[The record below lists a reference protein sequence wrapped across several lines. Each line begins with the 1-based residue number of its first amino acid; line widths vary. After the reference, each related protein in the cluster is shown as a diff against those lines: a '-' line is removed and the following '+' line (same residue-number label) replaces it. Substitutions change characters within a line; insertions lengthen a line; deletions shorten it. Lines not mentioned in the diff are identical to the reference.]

1 MISVQLLVGGQRVTL
16 FKDETISVTS
26 QLQNIIDI
34 SKTSTDF
41 SQSFTVPCD
50 NINNKIFKH
59 WYENFLDN
67 SINANNRIDA
77 TLLIDT
83 KVFREGNVQLNKV
96 QVEDGKPKN
105 YNLTF
110 FGKLVNLKDLIK
122 EDKLKDLQ
130 TLPTFAYSPAEVI
143 NRVIA
148 GNNDISFP
156 LISSERYWQYNNG
169 DTVNDITLNTG
180 AILTTDLFPA
190 LRVQKIFDA
199 IASKYNLVFE
209 SNFFGEDALF
219 SELFMHFKNKEV
231 FTFIPK
237 IVDINFTSFITT
249 SGATFPLAIG
259 GVYNSVPAYFTATLS
274 TDVVSV
280 TGDTPSIGTKFGN
293 LHVQI
298 NTAGSYVIEVYKN
311 SSLYLTLTGTSIG
324 GTYVEHTVFSE
335 DGPSF
340 ENAGSYFFKAKS
352 TKQFAIRVRGALNDG
367 VNKFLMQ
374 SETYNMEFSGDIDL
388 QSYAPD
394 IKILDF
400 MSGILKMFNLTI
412 YNQSDNI
419 YEIETLDLY
428 YNNGNV
434 IDLTSYV
441 EDKNDLE
448 RIKSFSKV
456 VFKYQKSENFMNSLF
471 FQNNGIEY
479 GELQAS
485 FNSDG
490 GQYDVTLPF
499 ENILFNKLKDNLQ
512 VGYYLKTDYITKLVP
527 KPVLLY
533 RYNDVITFFA
543 PDIKIKQS
551 SSGAIT
557 ATRDYVCFGQ
567 DVKDVGFINHSMN
580 FGFENSTL
588 LNIPIENGLYFDY
601 YQEYLANVYNPK
613 SRNLK
618 VKAKLTPA
626 LILNLRLNDR
636 IILFQKAYLINQ
648 FTTDLTTGIVNL
660 DLLSDFRTI

>member
-1 MISVQLLVGGQRVTL
+1 MISVQLLVKSGIEFEEITM

-77 TLLIDT
+77 ILLIDT

-130 TLPTFAYSPAEVI
+130 TLPTFAYTPTEVY
-143 NRVIA
+143 NRIIA

-156 LISSERYWQYNNG
+156 LISSDRYWQYNNG
-169 DTVNDITLNTG
+169 DTVNDITLNSG
-180 AILTTDLFPA
+180 AILSTDLFPA
-190 LRVQKIFDA
+190 LRVKTIFDA
-199 IASKYNLVFE
+199 IASKYSLVFD
-209 SNFFGEDALF
+209 STFFTTLEF
-219 SELFMHFKNKEV
+219 TELFLHFKNKETFV
-231 FTFIPK
+231 FL
-237 IVDINFTSFITT
+237 SQFITQDYT
-249 SGATFPLAIG
+249 TFLAGTNPIAFPDPNIYNNG
-259 GVYNSVPAYFTATLS
+259 TGYFIANLTTNSVA
-274 TDVVSV
+274 VS
-280 TGDTPSIGTKFGN
+280 GS
-293 LHVQI
+293 L
-298 NTAGSYVIEVYKN
+298 TAGQFGTLTIEITTTGAYTIQVLKN
-311 SSLYLTLTGTSIG
+311 SELYITFSGTGNNT
-324 GTYVEHTVFSE
+324 HTVFTE
-335 DGPSF
+335 DAPSF
-340 ENAGSYFFKAKS
+340 DYAGFYIFKARS
-352 TKQFAIRVRGALNDG
+352 TKAFGTRVEG
-367 VNKFLMQ
+367 VMFGGILKFIMQ
-374 SETYNMEFSGDIDL
+374 SASYNTEFSGNIDL

-394 IKILDF
+394 MKVIDF
-400 MSGILKMFNLTI
+400 MTGILKMFNLAI
-412 YNQSDNI
+412 YNESDNI
-419 YEIETLDLY
+419 YTIEPLNDY
-428 YNNGNV
+428 YDNGTSR
-434 IDLTSYV
+434 DLTAYV

-479 GELQAS
+479 GELQAT

-499 ENILFNKLKDNLQ
+499 ENILFNVISSTPLQ

-533 RYNDVITFFA
+533 RNDVYAFDV
-543 PDIKIKQS
+543 PYPKIKKVDTNTIVTFDS
-551 SSGAIT
+551 
-557 ATRDYVCFGQ
+557 YVAFGQ
-567 DVKDVGFINHSMN
+567 DVVGTDTLNHSMN
-580 FGFENSTL
+580 FGFENSTI

-660 DLLSDFRTI
+660 DLLSDFRTV

>member
-1 MISVQLLVGGQRVTL
+1 MISVQLLVKSGVEFEEITM

-77 TLLIDT
+77 ILLIDT

-130 TLPTFAYSPAEVI
+130 TLPTFAYSPTEVV
-143 NRVIA
+143 NRISG

-156 LISSERYWQYNNG
+156 LISSDRYWQYG
-169 DTVNDITLNTG
+169 SGASTNDITTATG

-190 LRVQKIFDA
+190 VRVKKIFDA
-199 IASKYNLVFE
+199 IATKYDLVFN
-209 SNFFGEDALF
+209 STFFTTLQF
-219 SELFMHFKNKEV
+219 TELFLHFKNKET
-231 FTFIPK
+231 FTFLAQF
-237 IVDINFTSFITT
+237 VDIDFNSFIA
-249 SGATFPLAIG
+249 GGTFPTVFG
-259 GVYNSVPAYFTATLS
+259 TTYNNGYFITSLTTNTVEVVGSTTPGIFGTLS
-274 TDVVSV
+274 IQIFT
-280 TGDTPSIGTKFGN
+280 TGT
-293 LHVQI
+293 
-298 NTAGSYVIEVYKN
+298 YRIEVYKN
-311 SSLYLTLTGTSIG
+311 ASLYLVFTGTGDNIHYVFVEDGASFDNA
-324 GTYVEHTVFSE
+324 GTYI
-335 DGPSF
+335 
-340 ENAGSYFFKAKS
+340 FKARS
-352 TKQFAIRVRGALNDG
+352 TKQFSTRTNGQMFDG
-367 VNKFLMQ
+367 INKFLTQ
-374 SETYNMEFSGDIDL
+374 NQTVNSEFTGNIDL

-394 IKILDF
+394 IKVIDF
-400 MSGILKMFNLTI
+400 MTGILKMFNLTI
-412 YNQSDNI
+412 YNESDNI
-419 YEIETLDLY
+419 YTIEPLNDY
-428 YNNGNV
+428 YDNGTSR
-434 IDLTSYV
+434 DLTAFV

-448 RIKSFSKV
+448 RIKGFSKV

-479 GELQAS
+479 GELQAT

-490 GQYDVTLPF
+490 GQYDVSLPF
-499 ENILFNKLKDNLQ
+499 ENILFNKIPNKDLQ
-512 VGYYLKTDYITKLVP
+512 LGYYLKTDYITKLVP

-533 RYNDVITFFA
+533 RYGTISGLSPNITVKKVDTNA
-543 PDIKIKQS
+543 IVDIS
-551 SSGAIT
+551 S
-557 ATRDYVCFGQ
+557 YVAFGQ
-567 DVKDVGFINHSMN
+567 DVVGTDSLNHSMN

-588 LNIPIENGLYFDY
+588 LNIAIENGLYFDY

-648 FTTDLTTGIVNL
+648 FTTDLITGIVNL

>member
-1 MISVQLLVGGQRVTL
+1 MISVQLLVKSGVEFEEVTM

-77 TLLIDT
+77 ILLIDT

-96 QVEDGKPKN
+96 QIEDGKPKN

-130 TLPTFAYSPAEVI
+130 TLPTFFYTPSEVY
-143 NRVIA
+143 NRVI
-148 GNNDISFP
+148 GNNNDISFP
-156 LISSERYWQYNNG
+156 LISSDRYWQYNNG
-169 DTVNDITLNTG
+169 DTVNDITLNSG

-190 LRVQKIFDA
+190 VRVKSIFDA
-199 IASKYNLVFE
+199 IASKYNVIFQ
-209 SNFFGEDALF
+209 SNFFSTLQF
-219 SELFMHFKNKEV
+219 TELFLHFKNKETFV
-231 FTFIPK
+231 FLAQLAD
-237 IVDINFTSFITT
+237 VDFLSFITRIPT
-249 SGATFPLAIG
+249 DINPNIYDNGYFLVNKTNNTVYVSGDLTDYGSLYIKI
-259 GVYNSVPAYFTATLS
+259 FT
-274 TDVVSV
+274 
-280 TGDTPSIGTKFGN
+280 TGT
-293 LHVQI
+293 
-298 NTAGSYVIEVYKN
+298 YRIEVYKN
-311 SSLYLTLTGTSIG
+311 ASLYLVFTGTGDNTHFAFIDDAPSFDNA
-324 GTYVEHTVFSE
+324 GTYI
-335 DGPSF
+335 
-340 ENAGSYFFKAKS
+340 FKARS
-352 TKQFAIRVRGALNDG
+352 TKQFSTRVGGEMSTSSDEFLTQNQT
-367 VNKFLMQ
+367 VN
-374 SETYNMEFSGDIDL
+374 SEFEGNIDL

-394 IKILDF
+394 IKVVDF
-400 MSGILKMFNLTI
+400 MTGILKMFNLAI
-412 YNQSDNI
+412 YNETDNI
-419 YEIETLDLY
+419 YTIEPLNDY
-428 YNNGNV
+428 YDNGTSR
-434 IDLTSYV
+434 DLTAYV

-448 RIKSFSKV
+448 RIKGFSKV

-471 FQNNGIEY
+471 FQNNGLEY
-479 GELQAS
+479 GELQAT

-499 ENILFNKLKDNLQ
+499 ENILFNQLSNILQ
-512 VGYYLKTDYITKLVP
+512 VGYYLKTDYITKLIP

-533 RYNDVITFFA
+533 RYDEIATLSPTIKVKEVDTLTINDML
-543 PDIKIKQS
+543 Q
-551 SSGAIT
+551 
-557 ATRDYVCFGQ
+557 YVAFGQ
-567 DVKDVGFINHSMN
+567 DVVGTDSFNHSMN

-588 LNIPIENGLYFDY
+588 LDIPIENGLYFDY

>member
-1 MISVQLLVGGQRVTL
+1 M

-77 TLLIDT
+77 ILLIDT

-130 TLPTFAYSPAEVI
+130 TLPTFAYTPTDVASRA
-143 NRVIA
+143 RG
-148 GNNDISFP
+148 GNSDISFP
-156 LISSERYWQYNNG
+156 LISSDRYWQYG
-169 DTVNDITLNTG
+169 SGAAVNDITTDDG

-190 LRVQKIFDA
+190 LRVKKIFDA
-199 IASKYNLVFE
+199 IASKYDLVFN
-209 SNFFGEDALF
+209 STFFTTLEF
-219 SELFMHFKNKEV
+219 TELFLHFKNKETFV
-231 FTFIPK
+231 FLSQLVQFDYLSFFSSLPIPFPDANIYNNGYFK
-237 IVDINFTSFITT
+237 VNKLLNTLEVLGSTTIGIYGFLQVEIITT
-249 SGATFPLAIG
+249 
-259 GVYNSVPAYFTATLS
+259 
-274 TDVVSV
+274 
-280 TGDTPSIGTKFGN
+280 
-293 LHVQI
+293 
-298 NTAGSYVIEVYKN
+298 GSYVIEVYKN
-311 SSLYLTLTGTSIG
+311 NNLYLIFTGTG
-324 GTYVEHTVFSE
+324 NNTHTVFSE
-335 DGPSF
+335 DAPSF
-340 ENAGSYFFKAKS
+340 ENAGAYYFKARS
-352 TKQFAIRVRGALNDG
+352 TKAFSNRIHGEMQDG
-367 VNKFLMQ
+367 L
-374 SETYNMEFSGDIDL
+374 TYFNVQCDSYNTEFTGNIDL

-394 IKILDF
+394 IKVIDF
-400 MSGILKMFNLTI
+400 MTGILKMFNLAI
-412 YNQSDNI
+412 YNESDNI
-419 YEIETLDLY
+419 YTIEPLNDY
-428 YNNGNV
+428 YDNGTSR
-434 IDLTSYV
+434 DLTAFV

-479 GELQAS
+479 GELQAT

-490 GQYDVTLPF
+490 GQYDVGLPF
-499 ENILFNKLKDNLQ
+499 ENILFNQLSTDLQ

-533 RYNDVITFFA
+533 RYGIISGLSTQ
-543 PDIKIKQS
+543 IKIKEVDTSTIGTTGQ
-551 SSGAIT
+551 
-557 ATRDYVCFGQ
+557 YVAFGQ
-567 DVKDVGFINHSMN
+567 DVVGTDTLNHSMN

-588 LNIPIENGLYFDY
+588 LDIPIENGLYFDY

>member
-1 MISVQLLVGGQRVTL
+1 MISVQLLVKSGIEFEEVTM

-77 TLLIDT
+77 ILLIDT
-83 KVFREGNVQLNKV
+83 KVFREGTVQLNKV

-130 TLPTFAYSPAEVI
+130 TLPTFYYTPSEVC
-143 NRVIA
+143 NRIKS
-148 GNNDISFP
+148 GNDDILFP
-156 LISSERYWQYNNG
+156 LISSDRYWQYNQG
-169 DTVNDITLNTG
+169 AAVNDITTDEG

-190 LRVQKIFDA
+190 VRVKAIFDA
-199 IASKYNLVFE
+199 IATKYNVIFQ
-209 SNFFGEDALF
+209 SDFFDTLQF
-219 SELFMHFKNKEV
+219 TELFLHFKNKETFV
-231 FTFIPK
+231 FLAQLVNVDFMNFISGGTSPTPLDPN
-237 IVDINFTSFITT
+237 IYDNGYFLVNRITNTVYVDGS
-249 SGATFPLAIG
+249 L
-259 GVYNSVPAYFTATLS
+259 
-274 TDVVSV
+274 
-280 TGDTPSIGTKFGN
+280 
-293 LHVQI
+293 
-298 NTAGSYVIEVYKN
+298 TAGIFGSLYIQIFTTGTYRIEVYKN
-311 SSLYLTLTGTSIG
+311 ASLYLVFTGTGDNSHFAFI
-324 GTYVEHTVFSE
+324 E

-340 ENAGSYFFKAKS
+340 DNAGFYIFKAIS
-352 TKQFAIRVRGALNDG
+352 TKQFSTRVGGGMATSSDEFLTSNLTLDTEFRGN
-367 VNKFLMQ
+367 
-374 SETYNMEFSGDIDL
+374 IDL

-394 IKILDF
+394 MKVIDF
-400 MSGILKMFNLTI
+400 MTGILKMFNLAI
-412 YNQSDNI
+412 YNEVDNI
-419 YEIETLDLY
+419 YTVEPLNDY
-428 YNNGNV
+428 YDNGTSR
-434 IDLTSYV
+434 DLTAFV

-479 GELQAS
+479 GELQAT

-499 ENILFNKLKDNLQ
+499 ENILFNKLKAKLQ

-533 RYNDVITFFA
+533 RYNDQQVYTT
-543 PDIKIKQS
+543 PYLKLKKVDTN
-551 SSGAIT
+551 AIIDLDT
-557 ATRDYVCFGQ
+557 YVAFGQ
-567 DVKDVGFINHSMN
+567 DVVGTDTLNHSMN

-588 LNIPIENGLYFDY
+588 LDIPIENGLYFDY

-618 VKAKLTPA
+618 VKAKLTPS

>member
-1 MISVQLLVGGQRVTL
+1 MISVQLLVKSGVEFEEVTM

-77 TLLIDT
+77 IILVDT

-130 TLPTFAYSPAEVI
+130 TLPTFLYTPLEVVDRAT
-143 NRVIA
+143 NL
-148 GNNDISFP
+148 NSDISFP
-156 LISSERYWQYNNG
+156 LISSERYWQYNQG
-169 DTVNDITLNTG
+169 AAVNDITTDDG

-190 LRVQKIFDA
+190 VRVKKIFDA
-199 IASKYNLVFE
+199 IASKYDLVFN
-209 SNFFGEDALF
+209 STFFTTLEFTQLY
-219 SELFMHFKNKEV
+219 LHFKNKETFV
-231 FTFIPK
+231 FLSQLVQLDYLSFLSGTNPTPFPDTNIYNNGYFIVNK
-237 IVDINFTSFITT
+237 LTNTLEVVGSTTAGIFGTLSIEIITT
-249 SGATFPLAIG
+249 
-259 GVYNSVPAYFTATLS
+259 
-274 TDVVSV
+274 
-280 TGDTPSIGTKFGN
+280 
-293 LHVQI
+293 
-298 NTAGSYVIEVYKN
+298 GSYLIEVYKN
-311 SSLYLTLTGTSIG
+311 NNLYLSFTGTG
-324 GTYVEHTVFSE
+324 DNTHFVFIE
-335 DGPSF
+335 DAPSF
-340 ENAGSYFFKAKS
+340 DNAGAYYFKARS
-352 TKQFAIRVRGALNDG
+352 TKQFATRVKG
-367 VNKFLMQ
+367 VMFGGVQQFETQNQ
-374 SETYNMEFSGDIDL
+374 TVNSEFTGNIDL

-394 IKILDF
+394 IKVIDF
-400 MSGILKMFNLTI
+400 MTGILKMFNLAI
-412 YNQSDNI
+412 YNEIDNI
-419 YEIETLDLY
+419 YTIEPLNNY
-428 YNNGNV
+428 YDNGTSR
-434 IDLTSYV
+434 DLTAFV

-479 GELQAS
+479 GELQAT

-490 GQYDVTLPF
+490 GQYDVSLPF
-499 ENILFNKLKDNLQ
+499 ENILFNKIPNKDLQ
-512 VGYYLKTDYITKLVP
+512 LGYYLKTDYITKLVP

-533 RYNDVITFFA
+533 RYDILSVS
-543 PDIKIKQS
+543 PQIKIKRVDTN
-551 SSGAIT
+551 AILGSNDVV
-557 ATRDYVCFGQ
+557 AFGQ
-567 DVKDVGFINHSMN
+567 DVVGDDTLNHSIN

-588 LNIPIENGLYFDY
+588 LDIPIENGLYFDY

>member
-1 MISVQLLVGGQRVTL
+1 MISVQLLVKSGIEFEEVTM

-77 TLLIDT
+77 ILLIDT

-96 QVEDGKPKN
+96 QIEDGKSKN

-130 TLPTFAYSPAEVI
+130 TLPTFAYSPSEVYDRLKAS
-143 NRVIA
+143 NS
-148 GNNDISFP
+148 DISFP
-156 LISSERYWQYNNG
+156 LISSDRYWQYNQG
-169 DTVNDITLNTG
+169 AAVNDITTDDG

-190 LRVQKIFDA
+190 LRVKKIFDA
-199 IASKYNLVFE
+199 IASKYDLVFE
-209 SNFFGEDALF
+209 STFFTTLEF
-219 SELFMHFKNKEV
+219 TELFLHFKNKETFV
-231 FTFIPK
+231 FLVQLVQLDYLSFLTGTLPIPFPDTNIYNNGYFIVNK
-237 IVDINFTSFITT
+237 LTNTLEVVGSLTAGIFGTLSIEIITT
-249 SGATFPLAIG
+249 
-259 GVYNSVPAYFTATLS
+259 
-274 TDVVSV
+274 
-280 TGDTPSIGTKFGN
+280 
-293 LHVQI
+293 
-298 NTAGSYVIEVYKN
+298 GSYLIEVYKN
-311 SSLYLTLTGTSIG
+311 NNLYLSFTGTG
-324 GTYVEHTVFSE
+324 DNTHFVFIE
-335 DGPSF
+335 DAPSF
-340 ENAGSYFFKAKS
+340 DNAGAYYFKARS
-352 TKQFAIRVRGALNDG
+352 TKQFTTRVKGIMFGG
-367 VNKFLMQ
+367 VQQFETQNQ
-374 SETYNMEFSGDIDL
+374 TVNSEFTGNIDL
-388 QSYAPD
+388 PSYAPD
-394 IKILDF
+394 MKVIDF
-400 MSGILKMFNLTI
+400 MTGILKMFNLAI
-412 YNQSDNI
+412 YNEVDNI
-419 YEIETLDLY
+419 YTVEPLNDY
-428 YNNGNV
+428 YDNGTSR
-434 IDLTSYV
+434 DLTAFV

-479 GELQAS
+479 GELQAT

-490 GQYDVTLPF
+490 GQYDVSLPF
-499 ENILFNKLKDNLQ
+499 ENILFNKIKTDFQL
-512 VGYYLKTDYITKLVP
+512 GYYLKTDYITKLVP

-533 RYNDVITFFA
+533 RYDVLSLTA
-543 PDIKIKQS
+543 PNIKIKKVDTNTIDQPP
-551 SSGAIT
+551 A
-557 ATRDYVCFGQ
+557 YVAFGQ
-567 DVKDVGFINHSMN
+567 DVVGTDTLNHSMN

-588 LNIPIENGLYFDY
+588 LDIPIENSLYFDY

>member
-1 MISVQLLVGGQRVTL
+1 MISVQLLVKSGVEFEEVTM

-50 NINNKIFKH
+50 NINNRIFKH

-77 TLLIDT
+77 IILIDT
-83 KVFREGNVQLNKV
+83 KVFRSGNVQLNKV

-130 TLPTFAYSPAEVI
+130 TLPTFAYSPNEVRS
-143 NRVIA
+143 RVKSD
-148 GNNDISFP
+148 NNDISFP
-156 LISSERYWQYNNG
+156 LISSDRYWQYNNG
-169 DTVNDITLNTG
+169 DTVNDITLNSG

-190 LRVQKIFDA
+190 VRVKTIFDS
-199 IASKYNLVFE
+199 IATKYDLVFE
-209 SNFFGEDALF
+209 SDFFDTLQF
-219 SELFMHFKNKEV
+219 TELFLHFKNKETFV
-231 FTFIPK
+231 FLSQF
-237 IVDINFTSFITT
+237 VDIDYLIFLSNTEPPPIFGSGGNIYNNGYFIVNKLLNTLEVVGSIT
-249 SGATFPLAIG
+249 PGIWG
-259 GVYNSVPAYFTATLS
+259 TLS
-274 TDVVSV
+274 
-280 TGDTPSIGTKFGN
+280 I
-293 LHVQI
+293 QI
-298 NTAGSYVIEVYKN
+298 FTTGSYTIEVYKN
-311 SSLYLTLTGTSIG
+311 NNLYLTFNGTGDNT
-324 GTYVEHTVFSE
+324 HFVFQE
-335 DGPSF
+335 DAPTF
-340 ENAGSYFFKAKS
+340 ENAGAYYFKARS
-352 TKQFAIRVRGALNDG
+352 TKQFGTRVKGIMNGG
-367 VNKFLMQ
+367 VQQFETANQ
-374 SETYNMEFSGDIDL
+374 TVNSEFTGNIDL

-394 IKILDF
+394 IKVIDF
-400 MSGILKMFNLTI
+400 MTGILKMFNLAI
-412 YNQSDNI
+412 YNESDNI
-419 YEIETLDLY
+419 YTVEPLNDY
-428 YNNGNV
+428 YDNGTSR
-434 IDLTSYV
+434 DLTAFV

-479 GELQAS
+479 GELQAT

-499 ENILFNKLKDNLQ
+499 ENILFNRLKTDLQ
-512 VGYYLKTDYITKLVP
+512 VGYYLKTDYITKLIP

-533 RYNDVITFFA
+533 RYNDQKDITT
-543 PDIKIKQS
+543 PYVKIKKVDTNTVVDLE
-551 SSGAIT
+551 GYIA
-557 ATRDYVCFGQ
+557 FGQ
-567 DVKDVGFINHSMN
+567 DVVGTDTLNHSMN

-588 LNIPIENGLYFDY
+588 LDIPIENGLYFDY

>member
-1 MISVQLLVGGQRVTL
+1 MISVQLLVKNGVEFEEVTM

-77 TLLIDT
+77 IILIDT

-130 TLPTFAYSPAEVI
+130 TLPTFDYNPTEVFS
-143 NRVIA
+143 RVKSD
-148 GNNDISFP
+148 NNDISFP

-169 DTVNDITLNTG
+169 DTVNDITLNSG

-190 LRVQKIFDA
+190 LRVKKIFDA
-199 IASKYNLVFE
+199 IALKYDLVFE
-209 SNFFGEDALF
+209 SDFFDTLQF
-219 SELFMHFKNKEV
+219 TELFLHFKNKETFV
-231 FTFIPK
+231 FLSQFVNIDFI
-237 IVDINFTSFITT
+237 SFITRIPT
-249 SGATFPLAIG
+249 DINPNIYDNGYFIANLTT
-259 GVYNSVPAYFTATLS
+259 NSVA
-274 TDVVSV
+274 VS
-280 TGDTPSIGTKFGN
+280 GS
-293 LHVQI
+293 L
-298 NTAGSYVIEVYKN
+298 TAGQFGTLTIEITTTGAYTIQVLKN
-311 SSLYLTLTGTSIG
+311 SELYLTFSGVGNNT
-324 GTYVEHTVFSE
+324 HFVFVE

-340 ENAGSYFFKAKS
+340 DNAGFYIFKARS
-352 TKQFAIRVRGALNDG
+352 TKQFATRVKG
-367 VNKFLMQ
+367 VMNGGVQQFETQ
-374 SETYNMEFSGDIDL
+374 NQTVNSEFTGNIDL

-394 IKILDF
+394 IKVIDF
-400 MSGILKMFNLTI
+400 MTGILKMFNLAI
-412 YNQSDNI
+412 YNESDNI
-419 YEIETLDLY
+419 YTVEPLNDY
-428 YNNGNV
+428 YDNGTSR
-434 IDLTSYV
+434 DLTAFV

-448 RIKSFSKV
+448 RIKLFSKV

-499 ENILFNKLKDNLQ
+499 ENILFNRLKTDLQ

-533 RYNDVITFFA
+533 RYNDQKDITT
-543 PDIKIKQS
+543 PYLKIKKVDTNTVVDLE
-551 SSGAIT
+551 GYIA
-557 ATRDYVCFGQ
+557 FGQ
-567 DVKDVGFINHSMN
+567 DVIDTDISLNHSMN

-588 LNIPIENGLYFDY
+588 LDIPIENGLYFDY

-648 FTTDLTTGIVNL
+648 FTTDLTTGIVNF
-660 DLLSDFRTI
+660 DLLSDFRTV

>member
-1 MISVQLLVGGQRVTL
+1 MISVQLLVKSGVEFEEVTM

-77 TLLIDT
+77 ILLIDT

-130 TLPTFAYSPAEVI
+130 TLPTFYYTPTEVY
-143 NRVIA
+143 NTVRKD
-148 GNNDISFP
+148 NNDISFP
-156 LISSERYWQYNNG
+156 LISSDRFWQYNQG
-169 DTVNDITLNTG
+169 AAVNDITTTTG

-190 LRVQKIFDA
+190 VRVKSIFDA
-199 IASKYNLVFE
+199 IATQYNIVFN
-209 SNFFGEDALF
+209 STFFTTLQF
-219 SELFMHFKNKEV
+219 TELFLHFKNKET
-231 FTFIPK
+231 FTFLAK
-237 IVDINFTSFITT
+237 LADIDFTSFITRIPT
-249 SGATFPLAIG
+249 DINPNIYDNGYFLVNKTTNTVYVSGDLTDYGSLYIQI
-259 GVYNSVPAYFTATLS
+259 FT
-274 TDVVSV
+274 
-280 TGDTPSIGTKFGN
+280 TGT
-293 LHVQI
+293 
-298 NTAGSYVIEVYKN
+298 YRIEVYKN
-311 SSLYLTLTGTSIG
+311 ASLYLVFTGTGDNTHFAFIDDAPSFDNA
-324 GTYVEHTVFSE
+324 GTYT
-335 DGPSF
+335 
-340 ENAGSYFFKAKS
+340 FKARS
-352 TKQFAIRVRGALNDG
+352 TKQFSTRVGGEMATSSDEFLTQNQT
-367 VNKFLMQ
+367 VN
-374 SETYNMEFSGDIDL
+374 SEFEGNIDL

-394 IKILDF
+394 MKVIDF

-412 YNQSDNI
+412 YNESDNI
-419 YEIETLDLY
+419 YTIEPLNDY
-428 YNNGNV
+428 YDNGTSR
-434 IDLTSYV
+434 DLTAYV

-448 RIKSFSKV
+448 RIKGFSKV

-479 GELQAS
+479 GELQAT

-490 GQYDVTLPF
+490 SQYDVTLPF
-499 ENILFNKLKDNLQ
+499 ENILFNKLKELLQ

-533 RYNDVITFFA
+533 RYDEITGIN
-543 PDIKIKQS
+543 PKIKIKEVDTS
-551 SSGAIT
+551 NIND
-557 ATRDYVCFGQ
+557 ATQYVAFGQ
-567 DVKDVGFINHSMN
+567 DVVGTDSLNHSMN

-588 LNIPIENGLYFDY
+588 LDIPIENGLYFDY

>member
-1 MISVQLLVGGQRVTL
+1 MISVQLLVKSGVEFEEVTM

-77 TLLIDT
+77 ILLIDT

-130 TLPTFAYSPAEVI
+130 TLPTFFYTPTEVFE
-143 NRVIA
+143 RVRV
-148 GNNDISFP
+148 NVNYDISFP
-156 LISSERYWQYNNG
+156 LISSDRYWQYDDG
-169 DTVNDITLNTG
+169 LAVNDITTDDG

-190 LRVQKIFDA
+190 LRVKKIFDA
-199 IASKYNLVFE
+199 IATKYDLVFN
-209 SNFFGEDALF
+209 STFFTTLQF
-219 SELFMHFKNKEV
+219 TELFLHFKNKET
-231 FTFIPK
+231 FTFLAQLA
-237 IVDINFTSFITT
+237 DIDFVSFITRVPT
-249 SGATFPLAIG
+249 DINPNIYDNNYFLVNRTTNT
-259 GVYNSVPAYFTATLS
+259 VYVEGSL
-274 TDVVSV
+274 
-280 TGDTPSIGTKFGN
+280 
-293 LHVQI
+293 
-298 NTAGSYVIEVYKN
+298 TAGEFGSLYIEIFTTGTYRIEVYKN
-311 SSLYLTLTGTSIG
+311 ASLYLTFTGTGDNTHFVFIEDAPSFDNA
-324 GTYVEHTVFSE
+324 GTYT
-335 DGPSF
+335 
-340 ENAGSYFFKAKS
+340 FKARS
-352 TKQFAIRVRGALNDG
+352 TKQFSTRVGGSMYSSSDE
-367 VNKFLMQ
+367 FLTQ
-374 SETYNMEFSGDIDL
+374 NQTLDTEFEGDIDM

-394 IKILDF
+394 MKVIDF
-400 MSGILKMFNLTI
+400 MTGILKMFNLAI
-412 YNQSDNI
+412 YNESDNI
-419 YEIETLDLY
+419 YTIEPLNNY
-428 YNNGNV
+428 YDNGTSR
-434 IDLTSYV
+434 DLTAFV

-448 RIKSFSKV
+448 RIKGFSKV

-479 GELQAS
+479 GELQAT

-533 RYNDVITFFA
+533 RYARLDFGSTN
-543 PDIKIKQS
+543 IKIKKVDT
-551 SSGAIT
+551 GTIADTNRYI
-557 ATRDYVCFGQ
+557 AFGQ
-567 DVKDVGFINHSMN
+567 DIVGTDTLNHSMN

>member
-1 MISVQLLVGGQRVTL
+1 MISVQLLVKSGVEFEEVTM

-77 TLLIDT
+77 ILLIDT

-130 TLPTFAYSPAEVI
+130 TLPTFFYTPSEVY
-143 NRVIA
+143 NRVRKD
-148 GNNDISFP
+148 NEDISFP
-156 LISSERYWQYNNG
+156 LISSERYWQYG
-169 DTVNDITLNTG
+169 SGAAANDITTTTG

-190 LRVQKIFDA
+190 LRVKNIFDA
-199 IASKYNLVFE
+199 IASKYDLVFN
-209 SNFFGEDALF
+209 STFFTTLQF
-219 SELFMHFKNKEV
+219 TELFLHFKNKETFV
-231 FTFIPK
+231 FLSQL
-237 IVDINFTSFITT
+237 VDIDIVSFITRIPTDINPNIYDNGYFLVNRT
-249 SGATFPLAIG
+249 SNT
-259 GVYNSVPAYFTATLS
+259 VYVYGSLTDYGSLYIQIFT
-274 TDVVSV
+274 
-280 TGDTPSIGTKFGN
+280 TGT
-293 LHVQI
+293 
-298 NTAGSYVIEVYKN
+298 YRIEVYKN
-311 SSLYLTLTGTSIG
+311 ASLYLVFTGTGDNTHFAFIDDAPSFDNA
-324 GTYVEHTVFSE
+324 GTYT
-335 DGPSF
+335 
-340 ENAGSYFFKAKS
+340 FKARS
-352 TKQFAIRVRGALNDG
+352 TKQFSTRVGGGMATSSDEFLTQNQT
-367 VNKFLMQ
+367 VN
-374 SETYNMEFSGDIDL
+374 SEFTGNIDM

-394 IKILDF
+394 IKVIDF
-400 MSGILKMFNLTI
+400 MTGILKMFNLAI
-412 YNQSDNI
+412 YNESDNI
-419 YEIETLDLY
+419 YTIEPLDAY
-428 YNNGNV
+428 YNNGNS

-448 RIKSFSKV
+448 RIKGFSKV

-479 GELQAS
+479 GELQAT

-499 ENILFNKLKDNLQ
+499 ENILFNNFKDNLQ
-512 VGYYLKTDYITKLVP
+512 VGYYLKTDFITKLVP

-533 RYNDVITFFA
+533 RYDEITGIN
-543 PDIKIKQS
+543 PKIKIKEVDTS
-551 SSGAIT
+551 IEND
-557 ATRDYVCFGQ
+557 ATQYVAFGQ
-567 DVKDVGFINHSMN
+567 DVVGDDTLNHSMN

-588 LNIPIENGLYFDY
+588 LDIPIENGLYFDY
-601 YQEYLANVYNPK
+601 YKEYLANVYNPK

>member
-1 MISVQLLVGGQRVTL
+1 MISVQLLVKSGIEFEEITM

-50 NINNKIFKH
+50 KINNKIFKH

-77 TLLIDT
+77 ILLIDT

-130 TLPTFAYSPAEVI
+130 TLPTFAYTPSEVAS
-143 NRVIA
+143 RVKS

-156 LISSERYWQYNNG
+156 LISSDRYWQYNNG
-169 DTVNDITLNTG
+169 DTVNDITLNSG
-180 AILTTDLFPA
+180 AILSTDLFPA
-190 LRVQKIFDA
+190 LRVKTIFDA
-199 IASKYNLVFE
+199 IASKYNLVFD
-209 SNFFGEDALF
+209 STFFTTLQF
-219 SELFMHFKNKEV
+219 TELFLHFKNKETFV
-231 FTFIPK
+231 FLAQLVQFDYLSFFSSLPIPFPDTNIYNNGYFK
-237 IVDINFTSFITT
+237 VNKLLNTLEVLGSTTVGIYGFLQVEIITT
-249 SGATFPLAIG
+249 
-259 GVYNSVPAYFTATLS
+259 
-274 TDVVSV
+274 
-280 TGDTPSIGTKFGN
+280 
-293 LHVQI
+293 
-298 NTAGSYVIEVYKN
+298 GSYLIEVYKN
-311 SSLYLTLTGTSIG
+311 NNLYLSFTGTG
-324 GTYVEHTVFSE
+324 DNTHTVFSE
-335 DGPSF
+335 DAPSF
-340 ENAGSYFFKAKS
+340 DNAGAYYFKARS
-352 TKQFAIRVRGALNDG
+352 TKAFSNRVHGEMQDG
-367 VNKFLMQ
+367 L
-374 SETYNMEFSGDIDL
+374 TYFNVQCDSYNTEFSGNIDL

-394 IKILDF
+394 MKVIDF
-400 MSGILKMFNLTI
+400 MTGILKMFNLAI
-412 YNQSDNI
+412 YNESDNI
-419 YEIETLDLY
+419 YTIEPLNDY
-428 YNNGNV
+428 YDNGTSR
-434 IDLTSYV
+434 DLTAFV

-479 GELQAS
+479 GELQAT

-499 ENILFNKLKDNLQ
+499 ENILFNKFKANLQ

-533 RYNDVITFFA
+533 RYNEQQIYTTPYLKVKKVDTN
-543 PDIKIKQS
+543 
-551 SSGAIT
+551 AIQDLDGYI
-557 ATRDYVCFGQ
+557 AFGQ
-567 DVKDVGFINHSMN
+567 DVVETDIPLNHSMN

-588 LNIPIENGLYFDY
+588 LDIPIENGLYFDY

>member
-77 TLLIDT
+77 ILLIDT

-96 QVEDGKPKN
+96 QIEDGKPKN

-130 TLPTFAYSPAEVI
+130 TLPTFAYSPNEVY
-143 NRVIA
+143 NRVRKD
-148 GNNDISFP
+148 NEDISFP
-156 LISSERYWQYNNG
+156 LISSDRYWQYNSG
-169 DTVNDITLNTG
+169 PAINDITTNDG

-190 LRVQKIFDA
+190 LRVKKIFDA
-199 IASKYNLVFE
+199 IATKYDLVFD
-209 SNFFGEDALF
+209 STFFTTLQF
-219 SELFMHFKNKEV
+219 TELFLHFKNKETFV
-231 FTFIPK
+231 FLAQLT
-237 IVDINFTSFITT
+237 DIDFLSFIVGGTSPIPLNPNIYDNGYFLVNKTT
-249 SGATFPLAIG
+249 NTVYVSGDLTDFGSLYIQI
-259 GVYNSVPAYFTATLS
+259 FT
-274 TDVVSV
+274 
-280 TGDTPSIGTKFGN
+280 TGT
-293 LHVQI
+293 
-298 NTAGSYVIEVYKN
+298 YRIEVYKN
-311 SSLYLTLTGTSIG
+311 ASLYLVFTGTGNNTHFVFIDDAPSYDNA
-324 GTYVEHTVFSE
+324 GTYT
-335 DGPSF
+335 
-340 ENAGSYFFKAKS
+340 FKARS
-352 TKQFAIRVRGALNDG
+352 TKQFSTRVGGQMATSSDEFLTQNQT
-367 VNKFLMQ
+367 VN
-374 SETYNMEFSGDIDL
+374 SEFTGNIDL

-394 IKILDF
+394 MKVIDF
-400 MSGILKMFNLTI
+400 MTGILKMFNLAI
-412 YNQSDNI
+412 YNEVDNI
-419 YEIETLDLY
+419 YTIEPLNDY
-428 YNNGNV
+428 YDNGTSR
-434 IDLTSYV
+434 DLTAFV

-448 RIKSFSKV
+448 RIKGFSKV

-479 GELQAS
+479 GELQAT

-490 GQYDVTLPF
+490 SQYDVTLPF
-499 ENILFNKLKDNLQ
+499 ENILFNRLKTDLQ

-533 RYNDVITFFA
+533 RYDEITGIN
-543 PDIKIKQS
+543 PKIKIKEVDTS
-551 SSGAIT
+551 TIND
-557 ATRDYVCFGQ
+557 ATQYVAFGQ
-567 DVKDVGFINHSMN
+567 DVVGTDTLNHSMN

-588 LNIPIENGLYFDY
+588 LDIPIENGLYFDY

>member
-130 TLPTFAYSPAEVI
+130 TLPTFYYTPTEVY
-143 NRVIA
+143 NRIKDN
-148 GNNDISFP
+148 NNDISFP
-156 LISSERYWQYNNG
+156 LISSDRYWQYNQG
-169 DTVNDITLNTG
+169 AAVNDITTTTG

-199 IASKYNLVFE
+199 IASKYDLVFN
-209 SNFFGEDALF
+209 SDFFNTLQF
-219 SELFMHFKNKEV
+219 TELFLHFKNKELFV
-231 FTFIPK
+231 FLSQFFAI
-237 IVDINFTSFITT
+237 DFTSFITRIPMDINPNIYNNGYFLVNNT
-249 SGATFPLAIG
+249 TNT
-259 GVYNSVPAYFTATLS
+259 VYVYGDLTVFGKLFIQIFTT
-274 TDVVSV
+274 
-280 TGDTPSIGTKFGN
+280 
-293 LHVQI
+293 
-298 NTAGSYVIEVYKN
+298 GSYTIEVYKN
-311 SSLYLTLTGTSIG
+311 ASLYLTFSGTGDNTHYAFIDDAPSYDNA
-324 GTYVEHTVFSE
+324 GTYI
-335 DGPSF
+335 
-340 ENAGSYFFKAKS
+340 FKARS
-352 TKQFAIRVRGALNDG
+352 TKLFSTRVGGD
-367 VNKFLMQ
+367 M
-374 SETYNMEFSGDIDL
+374 TTSGDRFLTQNQTVNSEFTGNIDL

-394 IKILDF
+394 MKVIDF
-400 MSGILKMFNLTI
+400 MSGIFKMLNLTI
-412 YNQSDNI
+412 YNEVDNI
-419 YEIETLDLY
+419 YTIEPLNDY
-428 YNNGNV
+428 YNNGTSR
-434 IDLTSYV
+434 DLTAFV

-479 GELQAS
+479 GELQAT

-499 ENILFNKLKDNLQ
+499 ENILFNQLTNILQ

-533 RYNDVITFFA
+533 RYGVNSGLS
-543 PDIKIKQS
+543 PQIKVKKVDTTAIVSTS
-551 SSGAIT
+551 S
-557 ATRDYVCFGQ
+557 YVAFGQ
-567 DVKDVGFINHSMN
+567 DVVGLDSLNHSMN

-588 LNIPIENGLYFDY
+588 LDIPIENGLYFDY

-660 DLLSDFRTI
+660 DLLSDFRTVAI

>member
-1 MISVQLLVGGQRVTL
+1 MISVQLLVKSGVEFEEVTM

-77 TLLIDT
+77 IILVDT
-83 KVFREGNVQLNKV
+83 KVFRSGNVQLNKV

-130 TLPTFAYSPAEVI
+130 TLPTFAYSPTEVFS
-143 NRVIA
+143 RVKSD
-148 GNNDISFP
+148 NNDISFP

-169 DTVNDITLNTG
+169 DTVNDITLNSG

-190 LRVQKIFDA
+190 LRVKKIFDA
-199 IASKYNLVFE
+199 IALKYDLVFE
-209 SNFFGEDALF
+209 SDFFDTLQF
-219 SELFMHFKNKEV
+219 TELFLHFKNKETFV
-231 FTFIPK
+231 FLSQFVNIDFI
-237 IVDINFTSFITT
+237 SFITRIPT
-249 SGATFPLAIG
+249 DINPNIYDNGYFIANLTT
-259 GVYNSVPAYFTATLS
+259 NSVA
-274 TDVVSV
+274 VS
-280 TGDTPSIGTKFGN
+280 GS
-293 LHVQI
+293 L
-298 NTAGSYVIEVYKN
+298 TAGQFGTLTIEITTTGAYTIQVLKN
-311 SSLYLTLTGTSIG
+311 SELYLTFSGVGNNT
-324 GTYVEHTVFSE
+324 HFVFVE

-340 ENAGSYFFKAKS
+340 DNAGFYIFKARS
-352 TKQFAIRVRGALNDG
+352 TKQFATRVKG
-367 VNKFLMQ
+367 VMNGGVQQFETQ
-374 SETYNMEFSGDIDL
+374 NQTVNSEFTGNIDL

-394 IKILDF
+394 IKVIDF
-400 MSGILKMFNLTI
+400 MTGILKMFNLAI
-412 YNQSDNI
+412 YNESDNI
-419 YEIETLDLY
+419 YTVEPLNDY
-428 YNNGNV
+428 YDNGTSR
-434 IDLTSYV
+434 DLTAFV

-499 ENILFNKLKDNLQ
+499 ENILFNRLKTDLQ

-533 RYNDVITFFA
+533 RYNDQKDITT
-543 PDIKIKQS
+543 PYLKIKKVDTNTVVDLE
-551 SSGAIT
+551 GYIA
-557 ATRDYVCFGQ
+557 FGQ
-567 DVKDVGFINHSMN
+567 DVIDTDISLNHSMN

-588 LNIPIENGLYFDY
+588 LDIPIENGLYFDY

-648 FTTDLTTGIVNL
+648 FTTDLTTGIVNF
-660 DLLSDFRTI
+660 DLLSDFRTV

>member
-1 MISVQLLVGGQRVTL
+1 MISVQLLVKSGVEFEEVTI

-77 TLLIDT
+77 IILVDT
-83 KVFREGNVQLNKV
+83 KVFRSGNVQLNKV

-130 TLPTFAYSPAEVI
+130 TLPTFAYSPTEVFS
-143 NRVIA
+143 RVKSD
-148 GNNDISFP
+148 NNDISFP

-169 DTVNDITLNTG
+169 DTVNDITLNSG

-190 LRVQKIFDA
+190 LRVKKIFDA
-199 IASKYNLVFE
+199 IALKYDLVFE
-209 SNFFGEDALF
+209 SDFFDTLQF
-219 SELFMHFKNKEV
+219 TELFLHFKNKETFV
-231 FTFIPK
+231 FLSQFVNIDFI
-237 IVDINFTSFITT
+237 SFITRIPT
-249 SGATFPLAIG
+249 DINPNIYDNGYFIANLTT
-259 GVYNSVPAYFTATLS
+259 NSVA
-274 TDVVSV
+274 VS
-280 TGDTPSIGTKFGN
+280 GS
-293 LHVQI
+293 L
-298 NTAGSYVIEVYKN
+298 TAGQFGTLTIEITTTGAYTIQVLKN
-311 SSLYLTLTGTSIG
+311 SELYLTFSGVGNNT
-324 GTYVEHTVFSE
+324 HFVFVE

-340 ENAGSYFFKAKS
+340 DNAGFYIFKARS
-352 TKQFAIRVRGALNDG
+352 TKQFATRVKG
-367 VNKFLMQ
+367 VMNGGVQQFETQ
-374 SETYNMEFSGDIDL
+374 NQTVNSEFTGNIDL

-394 IKILDF
+394 IKVIDF
-400 MSGILKMFNLTI
+400 MTGILKMFNLAI
-412 YNQSDNI
+412 YNESDNI
-419 YEIETLDLY
+419 YTVEPLNDY
-428 YNNGNV
+428 YDNGTSR
-434 IDLTSYV
+434 DLTAFV

-499 ENILFNKLKDNLQ
+499 ENILFNRLKTDLQ

-533 RYNDVITFFA
+533 RYNDQKDITT
-543 PDIKIKQS
+543 PYLKIKKVDTNTVVDLE
-551 SSGAIT
+551 GYIA
-557 ATRDYVCFGQ
+557 FGQ
-567 DVKDVGFINHSMN
+567 DVIDTDISLNHSMN

-588 LNIPIENGLYFDY
+588 LDIPIENGLYFDY

-648 FTTDLTTGIVNL
+648 FTTDLTTGIVNF
-660 DLLSDFRTI
+660 DLLSDFRTV

>member
-1 MISVQLLVGGQRVTL
+1 MISVQLLVKSGVEFEEVTM

-77 TLLIDT
+77 ILLVDT

-130 TLPTFAYSPAEVI
+130 TLPTFAYTPSEVYY
-143 NRVIA
+143 RVTDV
-148 GNNDISFP
+148 NSDISFP
-156 LISSERYWQYNNG
+156 LISSERYWQYG
-169 DTVNDITLNTG
+169 SGAAVNDITTDDG

-190 LRVQKIFDA
+190 LRVKKIFDA
-199 IASKYNLVFE
+199 IATQYNIVFN
-209 SNFFGEDALF
+209 STFFNTLQF
-219 SELFMHFKNKEV
+219 TELFLHFKNKET
-231 FTFIPK
+231 FTFLAQL
-237 IVDINFTSFITT
+237 INFDYLSFFSSLPIPFPDANIYNNTYFKVNKLLNTLEVVGSTTAGVYGFLQVEIITT
-249 SGATFPLAIG
+249 
-259 GVYNSVPAYFTATLS
+259 
-274 TDVVSV
+274 
-280 TGDTPSIGTKFGN
+280 GT
-293 LHVQI
+293 
-298 NTAGSYVIEVYKN
+298 YRIEVYKN
-311 SSLYLTLTGTSIG
+311 ATLYLIFNGTGNNT
-324 GTYVEHTVFSE
+324 HTVFSE
-335 DGPSF
+335 DAPSF
-340 ENAGSYFFKAKS
+340 DNAGFYTFKARS
-352 TKQFAIRVRGALNDG
+352 TKAFSNRIHGEMQDG
-367 VNKFLMQ
+367 L
-374 SETYNMEFSGDIDL
+374 TYFNVQCDSYNTEFEGNIDL

-394 IKILDF
+394 MKVIDF
-400 MSGILKMFNLTI
+400 MTGILKMFNLAI
-412 YNQSDNI
+412 YNESENI
-419 YEIETLDLY
+419 YTIEPLNDY
-428 YNNGNV
+428 YDNGTSR
-434 IDLTSYV
+434 DLTSYV

-448 RIKSFSKV
+448 RIKGFSKV

-479 GELQAS
+479 GELQAT

-499 ENILFNKLKDNLQ
+499 ENILFNRFSSNLQ
-512 VGYYLKTDYITKLVP
+512 LGYYLKTDYITKLVP

-533 RYNDVITFFA
+533 RYNERLALSPI
-543 PDIKIKQS
+543 IKFNKVDDNTIV
-551 SSGAIT
+551 T
-557 ATRDYVCFGQ
+557 TDRYVVFGQ
-567 DVKDVGFINHSMN
+567 DVVGTDTVNHSMN

-588 LNIPIENGLYFDY
+588 LDIPIENGLYFDY

>member
-1 MISVQLLVGGQRVTL
+1 MISVQLLVKSGVEFEEVTM

-77 TLLIDT
+77 ILLIDT

-110 FGKLVNLKDLIK
+110 FGKLVNLKDIIK

-130 TLPTFAYSPAEVI
+130 TLPTFAYSPTEVFD
-143 NRVIA
+143 RVKSD
-148 GNNDISFP
+148 NNDISFP

-169 DTVNDITLNTG
+169 DTVNDITLNSG

-190 LRVQKIFDA
+190 LRVKTIFDS
-199 IASKYNLVFE
+199 IATKYNLVFN
-209 SNFFGEDALF
+209 STFFTTLQF
-219 SELFMHFKNKEV
+219 TELFLHFKNKETFV
-231 FTFIPK
+231 FLSQF
-237 IVDINFTSFITT
+237 VDIDYVSFITRIPT
-249 SGATFPLAIG
+249 DLNPNIYDNG
-259 GVYNSVPAYFTATLS
+259 YFKVNKTTNTLEVVGNITPGIFGTLS
-274 TDVVSV
+274 IEIIT
-280 TGDTPSIGTKFGN
+280 T
-293 LHVQI
+293 
-298 NTAGSYVIEVYKN
+298 GSYAIQVYKN
-311 SSLYLTLTGTSIG
+311 NNLYLTFTGTG
-324 GTYVEHTVFSE
+324 DNTHFVFIE

-340 ENAGSYFFKAKS
+340 DNAGAYYFKARS
-352 TKQFAIRVRGALNDG
+352 TKQFATRVKGIMFGG
-367 VNKFLMQ
+367 VQQFETQNQ
-374 SETYNMEFSGDIDL
+374 TVNSEFTGNIDL
-388 QSYAPD
+388 PSYAPD
-394 IKILDF
+394 IKIIDF
-400 MSGILKMFNLTI
+400 MTGILKMFNLAI
-412 YNQSDNI
+412 YNEIDNI
-419 YEIETLDLY
+419 YTIEPLNDY
-428 YNNGNV
+428 YDNGTTR
-434 IDLTSYV
+434 DLTAFI

-479 GELQAS
+479 GELQAT

-490 GQYDVTLPF
+490 GQYDVSLPF
-499 ENILFNKLKDNLQ
+499 ENILFNRFSSNLQ
-512 VGYYLKTDYITKLVP
+512 LGYYLKTDYITKLVP

-533 RYNDVITFFA
+533 RYNERLALSPI
-543 PDIKIKQS
+543 IKFNKVDDNTIV
-551 SSGAIT
+551 T
-557 ATRDYVCFGQ
+557 TDNYVAFGQ
-567 DVKDVGFINHSMN
+567 DVVGTDTLNHSIN

-588 LNIPIENGLYFDY
+588 LDIPIENGLYFDY

>member
-1 MISVQLLVGGQRVTL
+1 MISVQLLVKSGIEFEEVTM

-77 TLLIDT
+77 ILLIDT

-96 QVEDGKPKN
+96 QIEDGKPKN

-130 TLPTFAYSPAEVI
+130 TLPTFYYTPTEVVDRVEASAEKI
-143 NRVIA
+143 L
-148 GNNDISFP
+148 FP
-156 LISSERYWQYNNG
+156 LISSERYWQYNQG
-169 DTVNDITLNTG
+169 AAVNDITTDDG

-190 LRVQKIFDA
+190 VQVKAIFQS
-199 IASKYNLVFE
+199 IATQYNIVFN
-209 SNFFGEDALF
+209 STFFTTLQF
-219 SELFMHFKNKEV
+219 TELFLHFKNKETFV
-231 FTFIPK
+231 FLAQLVQLDYLSFLAGTLPIPFPDTNIYNNGYFK
-237 IVDINFTSFITT
+237 VNKLLNTLEVVGDTTPGIFGTLSIEIITT
-249 SGATFPLAIG
+249 
-259 GVYNSVPAYFTATLS
+259 
-274 TDVVSV
+274 
-280 TGDTPSIGTKFGN
+280 
-293 LHVQI
+293 
-298 NTAGSYVIEVYKN
+298 GSYLIEVYKN
-311 SSLYLTLTGTSIG
+311 NNLYLTFTGTG
-324 GTYVEHTVFSE
+324 DNTHFVFIE

-340 ENAGSYFFKAKS
+340 DNAGAYYFKARS
-352 TKQFAIRVRGALNDG
+352 TKQFTTRVKGIMFGG
-367 VNKFLMQ
+367 VQQF
-374 SETYNMEFSGDIDL
+374 ETQNQTLDTEFEGNIDL

-394 IKILDF
+394 IKVIDF
-400 MSGILKMFNLTI
+400 MTGILKMFNLAI
-412 YNQSDNI
+412 YNEIDNI
-419 YEIETLDLY
+419 YTVEPLNDY
-428 YNNGNV
+428 YDNGTSR
-434 IDLTSYV
+434 DLTEFL

-479 GELQAS
+479 GELQAT

-499 ENILFNKLKDNLQ
+499 ENILFNQLTNDLQ

-533 RYNDVITFFA
+533 RYGIISGLS
-543 PDIKIKQS
+543 PSIKIKEVDTTLIGNTGQ
-551 SSGAIT
+551 
-557 ATRDYVCFGQ
+557 YVAFGQ
-567 DVKDVGFINHSMN
+567 DVVGTDTLNHSMN

-588 LNIPIENGLYFDY
+588 LDIPIENGLYFDY

>member
-1 MISVQLLVGGQRVTL
+1 MISVQLLVKSGVEFEEVTM

-77 TLLIDT
+77 IILVDT

-130 TLPTFAYSPAEVI
+130 TLPTFFYTPTEVY
-143 NRVIA
+143 NRVISN
-148 GNNDISFP
+148 NNDISFP

-190 LRVQKIFDA
+190 VRVKSIFDA
-199 IASKYNLVFE
+199 IATQYNIVFN
-209 SNFFGEDALF
+209 STFFTTLQF
-219 SELFMHFKNKEV
+219 TELFLHFKNKETFV
-231 FTFIPK
+231 FLSQF
-237 IVDINFTSFITT
+237 VDIDYVSFITRIPMDLNPNIYDN
-249 SGATFPLAIG
+249 G
-259 GVYNSVPAYFTATLS
+259 YFKVNTTTNTLEVVGSTTAGIFGTLS
-274 TDVVSV
+274 IEIT
-280 TGDTPSIGTKFGN
+280 TT
-293 LHVQI
+293 
-298 NTAGSYVIEVYKN
+298 GSYTIQVFKN
-311 SSLYLTLTGTSIG
+311 GALYLSFTGTG
-324 GTYVEHTVFSE
+324 NNTHFVFIE
-335 DGPSF
+335 DGPSYD
-340 ENAGSYFFKAKS
+340 NAGAYYFKARS
-352 TKQFAIRVRGALNDG
+352 TKQFATRVKGMMFGG
-367 VNKFLMQ
+367 VQQFETQNQ
-374 SETYNMEFSGDIDL
+374 TVNSEFTGNIDL

-394 IKILDF
+394 IKVIDF
-400 MSGILKMFNLTI
+400 MTGIFKMFNLAI
-412 YNQSDNI
+412 YNEVDNI
-419 YEIETLDLY
+419 YTIEPLNDY
-428 YNNGNV
+428 YDNGTSR
-434 IDLTSYV
+434 DLTAFV

-499 ENILFNKLKDNLQ
+499 ENILFNNFKDNLQ
-512 VGYYLKTDYITKLVP
+512 VGYYLKTDFITKLVP

-533 RYNDVITFFA
+533 RYDEPSLFT
-543 PDIKIKQS
+543 PTIKIKKVDTNTIVSTS
-551 SSGAIT
+551 S
-557 ATRDYVCFGQ
+557 YVAFGQ
-567 DVKDVGFINHSMN
+567 DVVGTDSLNHSMN

-588 LNIPIENGLYFDY
+588 LDIPIENGLYFDY

-648 FTTDLTTGIVNL
+648 FTTDLTTGIVNF

>member
-1 MISVQLLVGGQRVTL
+1 MISVQLLVKSGVEFEEVTM

-77 TLLIDT
+77 ILLIDT

-130 TLPTFAYSPAEVI
+130 TLPTFNYTPTEVY
-143 NRVIA
+143 NRVID

-169 DTVNDITLNTG
+169 DTVNDITLNSG

-190 LRVQKIFDA
+190 VRVKSIFDA
-199 IASKYNLVFE
+199 IATKYDLVFN
-209 SNFFGEDALF
+209 STFFTTLQF
-219 SELFMHFKNKEV
+219 TELFLHFKNKETFV
-231 FTFIPK
+231 FLSQLVD
-237 IVDINFTSFITT
+237 VDIVSFITRIPT
-249 SGATFPLAIG
+249 DINPNIYDNGYFLVNRTTNTVYVSGDLTNYGSLYIQI
-259 GVYNSVPAYFTATLS
+259 FT
-274 TDVVSV
+274 
-280 TGDTPSIGTKFGN
+280 TGT
-293 LHVQI
+293 
-298 NTAGSYVIEVYKN
+298 YRIEVYKN
-311 SSLYLTLTGTSIG
+311 ASLYLVFTGTGDNTHFAFIDDAPSFDNA
-324 GTYVEHTVFSE
+324 GTYT
-335 DGPSF
+335 
-340 ENAGSYFFKAKS
+340 FKARS
-352 TKQFAIRVRGALNDG
+352 TKQFSTRVGGEMATSSDEFLTQNQT
-367 VNKFLMQ
+367 VN
-374 SETYNMEFSGDIDL
+374 SEFTGNIDL

-394 IKILDF
+394 IKVIDF
-400 MSGILKMFNLTI
+400 MTGILKMFNLAI
-412 YNQSDNI
+412 YNESENI
-419 YEIETLDLY
+419 YTIEPLNDY
-428 YNNGNV
+428 YENGTSR
-434 IDLTSYV
+434 DLTAYV

-479 GELQAS
+479 GELQAT

-499 ENILFNKLKDNLQ
+499 ENILFNNFKDNLQ
-512 VGYYLKTDYITKLVP
+512 VGYYLKTDFITKLVP

-533 RYNDVITFFA
+533 RYDESSLFT
-543 PDIKIKQS
+543 PTIKIKKVDTNTIVGTS
-551 SSGAIT
+551 
-557 ATRDYVCFGQ
+557 DYVAFGQ
-567 DVKDVGFINHSMN
+567 DVVGDDTLNHSMN

-588 LNIPIENGLYFDY
+588 LNIAIENGLYFDY

>member
-16 FKDETISVTS
+16 FKDETISITS

-77 TLLIDT
+77 IILVDT
-83 KVFREGNVQLNKV
+83 KVFRTGNVQLNKV

-130 TLPTFAYSPAEVI
+130 TLPTFAYSPTEVS
-143 NRVIA
+143 NRITA

-156 LISSERYWQYNNG
+156 LISSERYWQYNQG
-169 DTVNDITLNTG
+169 AAANDITTTTG

-199 IASKYNLVFE
+199 IASKYDLVFN
-209 SNFFGEDALF
+209 SDFFNTLQF
-219 SELFMHFKNKEV
+219 TELFLHFKNKELFV
-231 FTFIPK
+231 FLSQFY
-237 IVDINFTSFITT
+237 DIDFTSFITRIPMDINPNIYDN
-249 SGATFPLAIG
+249 GYFLANKTTNT
-259 GVYNSVPAYFTATLS
+259 VYVYGDLTVYGKLFIQIFT
-274 TDVVSV
+274 
-280 TGDTPSIGTKFGN
+280 TGT
-293 LHVQI
+293 
-298 NTAGSYVIEVYKN
+298 YRIEVYKN
-311 SSLYLTLTGTSIG
+311 ASLYLTFSGTGDNTHFAFI
-324 GTYVEHTVFSE
+324 
-335 DGPSF
+335 DDAPSF
-340 ENAGSYFFKAKS
+340 DNAGLYTFKARS
-352 TKQFAIRVRGALNDG
+352 TKLFSTRVGGD
-367 VNKFLMQ
+367 M
-374 SETYNMEFSGDIDL
+374 TTSGDRFLTQNQTVNSEFTGNIDL

-394 IKILDF
+394 IKVIDF
-400 MSGILKMFNLTI
+400 MSGIFKMFNLTI
-412 YNQSDNI
+412 YNEVDNI
-419 YEIETLDLY
+419 YTVEPLNDY
-428 YNNGNV
+428 YANGTSQ
-434 IDLTSYV
+434 DLTAYV

-479 GELQAS
+479 GELQAT

-490 GQYDVTLPF
+490 GQYDITLPF
-499 ENILFNKLKDNLQ
+499 ENILFNQLTNILQ

-533 RYNDVITFFA
+533 RYGINSGLS
-543 PDIKIKQS
+543 PQIKMKKLDTNTIVGTS
-551 SSGAIT
+551 
-557 ATRDYVCFGQ
+557 DYVVFGQ
-567 DVKDVGFINHSMN
+567 DVVGTDSLNHSMN

-588 LNIPIENGLYFDY
+588 LDIPIENGLYFDY
-601 YQEYLANVYNPK
+601 YKEYLANVYNQK

-648 FTTDLTTGIVNL
+648 FTTDLTTGIVNF
-660 DLLSDFRTI
+660 DLLSDFRTV

>member
-1 MISVQLLVGGQRVTL
+1 MISVQLLVKSGVEFEEVTM

-77 TLLIDT
+77 ILLIDT

-130 TLPTFAYSPAEVI
+130 TLPTFFYTPSEVY
-143 NRVIA
+143 NRVRKD
-148 GNNDISFP
+148 NEDISFP
-156 LISSERYWQYNNG
+156 LISSERYWQYG
-169 DTVNDITLNTG
+169 SGAAANDITTTTG

-190 LRVQKIFDA
+190 LRVKNIFDA
-199 IASKYNLVFE
+199 IASKYDLVFN
-209 SNFFGEDALF
+209 STFFTTLQF
-219 SELFMHFKNKEV
+219 TELFLHFKNKETFV
-231 FTFIPK
+231 FLSQL
-237 IVDINFTSFITT
+237 VDIDIVSFITRIPTDINPNIYDNGYFLVNRT
-249 SGATFPLAIG
+249 SNT
-259 GVYNSVPAYFTATLS
+259 VYVYGSLTDYGSLYIQIFT
-274 TDVVSV
+274 
-280 TGDTPSIGTKFGN
+280 TGT
-293 LHVQI
+293 
-298 NTAGSYVIEVYKN
+298 YRIEVYKN
-311 SSLYLTLTGTSIG
+311 ASLYLVFTGTGDNTHFAFIDDAPSFDNA
-324 GTYVEHTVFSE
+324 GTYT
-335 DGPSF
+335 
-340 ENAGSYFFKAKS
+340 FKARS
-352 TKQFAIRVRGALNDG
+352 TKQFSTRVGGEMATSSDEFLTQNQT
-367 VNKFLMQ
+367 VN
-374 SETYNMEFSGDIDL
+374 SEFTGNIDL

-394 IKILDF
+394 IKVIDF
-400 MSGILKMFNLTI
+400 MTGILKMFNLAI
-412 YNQSDNI
+412 YNESENI
-419 YEIETLDLY
+419 YTIEPLNDY
-428 YNNGNV
+428 YENGTSR
-434 IDLTSYV
+434 DLTAYV

-479 GELQAS
+479 GELQAT

-499 ENILFNKLKDNLQ
+499 ENILFNNFKDNLQ
-512 VGYYLKTDYITKLVP
+512 VGYYLKTDFITKLVP

-533 RYNDVITFFA
+533 RYDESSLFT
-543 PDIKIKQS
+543 PTIKIKKVDTNTIVGTS
-551 SSGAIT
+551 
-557 ATRDYVCFGQ
+557 DYVAFGQ
-567 DVKDVGFINHSMN
+567 DVVGDDTLNHSMN

-588 LNIPIENGLYFDY
+588 LNIAIENGLYFDY

>member
-1 MISVQLLVGGQRVTL
+1 MISVQLLVKSGVEFEEVTM

-50 NINNKIFKH
+50 NINNRIFKH

-77 TLLIDT
+77 IILIDT
-83 KVFREGNVQLNKV
+83 KVFRSGNVQLNKV

-130 TLPTFAYSPAEVI
+130 TLPTFAYSPTEVY
-143 NRVIA
+143 NRVKSD
-148 GNNDISFP
+148 NNDISFP
-156 LISSERYWQYNNG
+156 LISSDRYWQYNNG
-169 DTVNDITLNTG
+169 DTVNDITLNSG

-190 LRVQKIFDA
+190 LRVKKIFDA
-199 IASKYNLVFE
+199 IASKYDLVFE
-209 SNFFGEDALF
+209 SDFFDTLQF
-219 SELFMHFKNKEV
+219 TELFLHFKNKETFV
-231 FTFIPK
+231 FL
-237 IVDINFTSFITT
+237 SQFITQDYTLFLAGTNPIPFPDPNIYNNGT
-249 SGATFPLAIG
+249 SYFIANLTT
-259 GVYNSVPAYFTATLS
+259 NSVAVSGSLTAGQFGTLS
-274 TDVVSV
+274 IEIIT
-280 TGDTPSIGTKFGN
+280 TGAYTI
-293 LHVQI
+293 Q
-298 NTAGSYVIEVYKN
+298 VYKN
-311 SSLYLTLTGTSIG
+311 SSLYLTFSGVG
-324 GTYVEHTVFSE
+324 NNEHTVFSE
-335 DGPSF
+335 EIPSF
-340 ENAGSYFFKAKS
+340 EFAGFYTFKVRS
-352 TKQFAIRVRGALNDG
+352 TKQFATRVKGVMTGAVL
-367 VNKFLMQ
+367 KFIMQ
-374 SETYNMEFSGDIDL
+374 SDSYNTEFTGNIDL

-394 IKILDF
+394 IKVIDF
-400 MSGILKMFNLTI
+400 MTGILKMFNLAI
-412 YNQSDNI
+412 YNESDNI
-419 YEIETLDLY
+419 YTIEPLNDY
-428 YNNGNV
+428 YDNGTSR
-434 IDLTSYV
+434 DLTAFI

-499 ENILFNKLKDNLQ
+499 ENILFNRLKTDLQ

-533 RYNDVITFFA
+533 RYNDQKDITT
-543 PDIKIKQS
+543 PYLKIKKVDTNTVVDLE
-551 SSGAIT
+551 GYIA
-557 ATRDYVCFGQ
+557 FGQ
-567 DVKDVGFINHSMN
+567 DVIDTDISLNHSMN

-588 LNIPIENGLYFDY
+588 LDIPIENGLYFDY

-648 FTTDLTTGIVNL
+648 FTTDLTTGIVNF
-660 DLLSDFRTI
+660 DLLSDFRTV

>member
-1 MISVQLLVGGQRVTL
+1 MISVQLLVKNGVEFEEVTM

-34 SKTSTDF
+34 SVTKTDF

-77 TLLIDT
+77 IILVDT
-83 KVFREGNVQLNKV
+83 KVFRSGNVQLNKV

-130 TLPTFAYSPAEVI
+130 TLPTFAYSPTEVS
-143 NRVIA
+143 NRVK
-148 GNNDISFP
+148 GGDEDIMFP
-156 LISSERYWQYNNG
+156 LISSDRYWQYNNG
-169 DTVNDITLNTG
+169 DTVNDITLNSG

-190 LRVQKIFDA
+190 LRVKSIFDA
-199 IASKYNLVFE
+199 ISSKYDLVFN
-209 SNFFGEDALF
+209 STFFDTLQF
-219 SELFMHFKNKEV
+219 TELFLHFKNKETFV
-231 FTFIPK
+231 FL
-237 IVDINFTSFITT
+237 SQFITQDYNLFLAGT
-249 SGATFPLAIG
+249 NPIAFPDPNIYNNGTGYFIANLTT
-259 GVYNSVPAYFTATLS
+259 NSVA
-274 TDVVSV
+274 VS
-280 TGDTPSIGTKFGN
+280 GS
-293 LHVQI
+293 L
-298 NTAGSYVIEVYKN
+298 TAGQFGTLTIEITTTGAYTIQVLKN
-311 SSLYLTLTGTSIG
+311 SELYLTFSGVGNNT
-324 GTYVEHTVFSE
+324 HTVFSE
-335 DGPSF
+335 DSPSF
-340 ENAGSYFFKAKS
+340 DYAGFYTFKARS
-352 TKQFAIRVRGALNDG
+352 TKSFGTRVEG
-367 VNKFLMQ
+367 VMFGGVLKFIMQ
-374 SETYNMEFSGDIDL
+374 SASYNTEFSGNIDL

-394 IKILDF
+394 IKVIDF
-400 MSGILKMFNLTI
+400 MTGILKMFNLAI
-412 YNQSDNI
+412 YNESDNI
-419 YEIETLDLY
+419 YTIEPLNDY
-428 YNNGNV
+428 YDNGTSR
-434 IDLTSYV
+434 DLTAFV

-499 ENILFNKLKDNLQ
+499 ENILFNVISPTPLQ
-512 VGYYLKTDYITKLVP
+512 VGYYLKTDYITKLIP

-533 RYNDVITFFA
+533 RNDVYAFDL
-543 PDIKIKQS
+543 PYPKIKKVDTNTIVTFDS
-551 SSGAIT
+551 
-557 ATRDYVCFGQ
+557 YVAFGQ
-567 DVKDVGFINHSMN
+567 DVVGTDTLNHSMN

-588 LNIPIENGLYFDY
+588 LNIAIENGLYFDY